1 MHSSTSWGY
10 VLILKI
16 LKQKNNISD
25 FQSCKLLLEFK
36 NWRQV
41 EGQDITL
48 SQVYVDYDNRNGSI
62 DLPSSH
68 SFPCLITLSI
78 SPTPLSI
85 GSSLVFSQQ
94 LSQLQ
99 PT

>member
-1 MHSSTSWGY
+1 M
-10 VLILKI
+10 ILKI

-25 FQSCKLLLEFK
+25 FQSSNLLLEFK
-36 NWRQV
+36 NWRKV

-48 SQVYVDYDNRNGSI
+48 FQVYIDYDNRNGSI

-68 SFPCLITLSI
+68 SFPCLMTFNVSH
-78 SPTPLSI
+78 TPLSI

-94 LSQLQ
+94 LSQLL